1 MNPLHRSIFSWFCRN
16 HQSLSRLKAPR
27 IRPAIE
33 HLEGRLNPA
42 PVASLPQLLDV
53 PHSLVVLSP
62 DIASQVP
69 VAEYAGA
76 RVLTLDPTRDVISQ
90 ISDSLA
96 GQSSVTSL
104 RVIGHGQ
111 PGSVSLR
118 QADARQ

>member
-1 MNPLHRSIFSWFCRN
+1 MNPLNRAIYSWFCRN
-16 HQSLSRLKAPR
+16 HQSLSRQKAPR
-27 IRPAIE
+27 IRPGIE

-76 RVLTLDPTRDVISQ
+76 RVLTLDPTRDAISQ
-90 ISDSLA
+90 ISASLA
-96 GQSSVTSL
+96 GPSRKS
-104 RVIGHGQ
+104 
-111 PGSVSLR
+111 
-118 QADARQ
+118 